1 MLQTPQSRQRYMCVL
16 YSRPEI
22 MEVLTY
28 LIKTVLRKRKS
39 GQQHRLEA
47 VILNYQEDK
56 FKLRGF
62 KLPCSEVSMQFKF
75 K

>member
-1 MLQTPQSRQRYMCVL
+1 
-16 YSRPEI
+16 

-47 VILNYQEDK
+47 VILNYQGDK
-56 FKLRGF
+56 FKWRDF
-62 KLPCSEVSMQFKF
+62 KLPCSEVSMQLKF
-75 K
+75 N